1 MVLAIC
7 MSNTPVLSQEEG
19 GVRGLKERVD
29 ELESIMKGIELSGV
43 VEIEA
48 GYSDYDFDDPAE
60 EDESSSDLAVP
71 TVELAV
77 DAGITDQLKGYIL
90 FLYEDDESVTVD
102 EAIIHFQAD
111 EDNHIEDF
119 VASLTYALPEEMVE
133 GYGLM
138 AGVSLVS
145 DIADSD
151 GLSDFLAEAGADSV
165 GEYVAGY
172 SAFLSMSIME
182 KFTIELEYNDISDYE

>member
-1 MVLAIC
+1 M
-7 MSNTPVLSQEEG
+7 
-19 GVRGLKERVD
+19 RGLKERVD
-29 ELESIMKGIELSGV
+29 ALESIMKGIELSGV
-43 VEIEA
+43 IEFEA
-48 GYSDYDFDDPAE
+48 GYSDYDFDDPVE
-60 EDESSSDLAVP
+60 EDETSRDLAVP

-77 DAGITDQLKGYIL
+77 DAGITDQLKGHII

-111 EDNHIEDF
+111 GDNHIEDF

-138 AGVSLVS
+138 VGVSLAS

-151 GLSDFLAEAGADSV
+151 GLSDYLNEAGADSV
-165 GEYVAGY
+165 LTAH
-172 SAFLSMSIME
+172 SCAQAP
-182 KFTIELEYNDISDYE
+182 